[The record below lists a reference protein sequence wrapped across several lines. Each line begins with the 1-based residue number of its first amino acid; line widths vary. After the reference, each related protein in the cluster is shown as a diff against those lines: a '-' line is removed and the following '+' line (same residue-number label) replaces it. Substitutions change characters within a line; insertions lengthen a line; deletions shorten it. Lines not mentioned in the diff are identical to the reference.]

1 MDNGAICG
9 AFVQLTTSAALLGNI
24 AQLVYAGQLRVIT
37 DSAYPLAQARNALG
51 KVAFGHGAGKV
62 LVSVQSAGR

>member
-1 MDNGAICG
+1 MDNGAIRG

-24 AQLVYAGQLRVIT
+24 AQLAYAGQLRVI
-37 DSAYPLAQARNALG
+37 AYPLAQARNALEQ
-51 KVAFGHGAGKV
+51 VAFGHGADKV